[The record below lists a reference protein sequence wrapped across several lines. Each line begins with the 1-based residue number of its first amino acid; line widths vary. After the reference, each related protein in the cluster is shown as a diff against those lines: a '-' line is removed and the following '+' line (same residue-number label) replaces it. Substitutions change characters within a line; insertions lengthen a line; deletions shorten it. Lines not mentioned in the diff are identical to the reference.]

1 MEKKTKGYRYGGRE
15 KGTPNKATKMT
26 RDLINNLLCEEYDRF
41 KKELD
46 GLKPNEFCKLY
57 VDLIRYVTPTLKS
70 VDVNESNA
78 TNSSLAE
85 RLRLMAEGSEREA
98 NG

>member
-1 MEKKTKGYRYGGRE
+1 MEKKTKGYRYGGRK

-41 KKELD
+41 QKELA

-70 VDVNESNA
+70 VDINESNA
-78 TNSSLAE
+78 HDSSLTE
-85 RLRLMAEGSEREA
+85 RLKRMAEDSGKTS
-98 NG
+98 